1 MALIEAAER
10 ERKLENRKTENQKR
24 ERKREMG
31 AQRKGQREEGEE
43 EEEGE
48 IQSWCSCHGNRHHL
62 GEEQNRTALG
72 KDPVCERIYTHT
84 RTHKTHQTIT
94 FSFMFHQ
101 HCPIFGCGVLVE
113 YENFFGDQ
121 QSVQRSSNDAPL
133 AMDV

>member
-1 MALIEAAER
+1 MAGGLLTVALIEAAER
-10 ERKLENRKTENQKR
+10 ARKLENRKTENQKR

-84 RTHKTHQTIT
+84 YTQ
-94 FSFMFHQ
+94 
-101 HCPIFGCGVLVE
+101 
-113 YENFFGDQ
+113 N
-121 QSVQRSSNDAPL
+121 SSNNHFLIYVSSTLPYFWMWSL
-133 AMDV
+133 G

>member
-10 ERKLENRKTENQKR
+10 ERKMENRKTRTKREKGKERWEHREKDRGRKGRKRKR
-24 ERKREMG
+24 ERFRAG
-31 AQRKGQREEGEE
+31 AAAMVTGITLER
-43 EEEGE
+43 
-48 IQSWCSCHGNRHHL
+48 
-62 GEEQNRTALG
+62 NRTEPLWG
-72 KDPVCERIYTHT
+72 KTQCVSAYTHT

-101 HCPIFGCGVLVE
+101 HCPIFGCRVLVE
-113 YENFFGDQ
+113 YENFFWDQ